1 MRSLRVAL
9 VALLFAAL
17 TPVFARAQGA
27 ATTGTI
33 TGTITDQSGAVIVGA
48 EVRVTDTSTK
58 TYSTIPTNQV
68 GTFIFTNVK
77 PGTYDVRVS
86 KAGFQNVEAPAQE
99 LLVGQQLTLNLTM
112 TVGAATQTVEVT
124 SSAGA
129 ELQTMNST
137 VGSTLAGSVL
147 LSLPNQNRDA
157 TSLLI
162 FQPMTAPTFHGAESN
177 TTGGQVAGSMSDQ
190 NTFTLDGGN
199 ATDDLAGDN
208 NYVAGNRGYV
218 GPQAAIPTP
227 VESIQEFNVA
237 STNQT
242 ADFSASA
249 GGDVMLVTKRGGNS
263 FHGSLYDYFQA
274 DWLNA
279 AGWNLNVVNGK
290 KVKSHQNRFGGS
302 IGGPITNKE
311 LAGGKTYFYFNY
323 EGKRFPYANGR
334 YERNV
339 PSALLRQGIVQ
350 VKDNNGNLNQYNL
363 ATSTACGAALDASG
377 NVTGPANLP
386 CDPRALGINPLIS
399 SLWNNYMPMPN
410 DCADYGD
417 HHNSCG
423 YFAALKLSQS
433 DNFAVGRFD
442 HDFGSKWRFM
452 TSYRYYKLTFP
463 STNQV
468 DIGGLIKGDKLGV
481 PTAVS
486 SNPMQPRYIV
496 AGLTGTLTP
505 TLTNDFHVSYL
516 RNDWNWIRFGVPT
529 GNLLPGTPF
538 ANIPGG
544 LEVGGETNNP
554 MAPLAMDTQD
564 ARFRTWNGHDWNYA
578 DSLSWLKGKHFFQ
591 FGGNVMHWWDDHVR
605 PDNVTGS
612 LTRLVYQI
620 NSGGGINMTPS
631 TATASQLYQP
641 LHCSGDAS
649 GPFQTNC
656 IAGNQLGTW
665 NSYYGEALGFVAQ
678 AQQLFVRGGSNFSL
692 TGAPYLEDHSI
703 TDGYSLYLTDSF
715 KVKPNLTINYGLEW
729 GVTMPPYEKNGV
741 QDYLVD
747 SSGAPV
753 SYNQYVSNIANF
765 ANNGQVYNPVLGFEP
780 IRGVGGSPKYPI
792 DPWYGGFSPRISL
805 AWNPHFDSGILHKIF
820 GDKKTVIRGGYARI
834 YDRTNAVNMV
844 LTPLLGYGFG
854 QPAKCIGGLMNGT
867 CTNTSKG
874 SDPSTAYRVGT
885 DGNTAPFPAITQ
897 TLPLPAEPGVNTPAA
912 SVLFA
917 LDSKWRP
924 GTDDGIDFSIQR
936 ELPAQVILEVGY
948 AGKWM
953 KHLYLGMDN
962 EGMPYMLKL
971 GGQTLAQAYY
981 ALYQADKAGI
991 KPDAVSPQP
1000 FFETGLG
1007 GANSAYCKGYA
1018 SCSAAVLANEGAS
1031 GSTNITYQ
1039 YAYQIAQD
1047 LDTAIG
1053 GKPAWNFAGCAGC
1066 AILPSDMQ
1074 HYSGI
1079 DMSTTNGFAN
1089 YQAGFLTV
1097 QKRAGHGLTLSANL
1111 TYSHSL
1117 ATDQINQEF
1126 VEDSPNNIYNLRYD
1140 YAPALWDRTWVTNV
1154 LGRYELPFGKGK
1166 HFSTSN
1172 GILDRVIGGWSIS
1185 PIWTWGTGTPI
1196 ETYTGSCYEFGTG
1209 QFPYCAGAVPL
1220 VNTGTFSRSVHHAVS
1235 TASQSG
1241 TGAYGSFLGCT
1252 VGVNNDPSCPS
1263 GGGTGGNL
1271 FPNPAAVFSSY
1282 RPALLGLDTRA
1293 YDEGPFHGQHRW
1305 NVDLTIEKDTKITE
1319 RTSISFYAY
1328 MLNAFNNM
1336 EYSDPGINIQDPYDF
1351 GTLTGQYNQPRVI
1364 ELGLRFSF

>member
-9 VALLFAAL
+9 VALLIAAL
-17 TPVFARAQGA
+17 TPIFARAQGA

-33 TGTITDQSGAVIVGA
+33 TGTISDQTGAVIVGA
-48 EVRVTDTSTK
+48 EVRITDTATK
-58 TYSTIPTNQV
+58 IYTTVPTNQV

-77 PGTYDVRVS
+77 PGTYDVRVT
-86 KAGFQNVEAPAQE
+86 KTGFQNVVVPAQE
-99 LLVGQQLTLNLTM
+99 LVVGQQLTLNLSM

-129 ELQTMNST
+129 ELQTMNAT

-157 TSLLI
+157 TSLLM
-162 FQPMTAPTFHGAESN
+162 FQPMTAPTFHGAEGN

-227 VESIQEFNVA
+227 VESIEEFKVA
-237 STNQT
+237 TNNQT

-279 AGWNLNVVNGK
+279 AGWSLNVVNGT
-290 KVKSHQNRFGGS
+290 KVKEHQNRFGGS

-311 LAGGKTYFYFNY
+311 VAGGKTYFYFNY

-334 YERNV
+334 YERQV

-350 VKDNNGNLNQYNL
+350 VKDNNGTENQYNL
-363 ATSTACGAALDASG
+363 ATSSQCGAALDASG

-386 CDPRALGINPLIS
+386 CDPRGLGINPLIS
-399 SLWNNYMPMPN
+399 DMWNNYMPLPN
-410 DCADYGD
+410 DCANFGD
-417 HHNSCG
+417 HYNNCG
-423 YFAALKLSQS
+423 YFAALKLNQS
-433 DNFAVGRFD
+433 DNFMVVRLD
-442 HDFGSKWRFM
+442 HDFASRWRFM
-452 TSYRYYKLTFP
+452 TSYRYYKLTYP

-468 DIGGLIKGDKLGV
+468 DIGGLLKGDTKGV

-516 RNDWNWIRFGVPT
+516 RNDWNWIRYGVPT
-529 GNLLPGTPF
+529 GPLLPGTPF

-544 LEVGGETNNP
+544 LEVGGETNDP

-591 FGGNVMHWWDDHVR
+591 FGGNVMHWWDNHVR

-620 NSGGGINMTPS
+620 NSGSGINMTPS
-631 TATASQLYQP
+631 TPTASQLYQP
-641 LHCSGDAS
+641 LHCSSDSS

-656 IAGNQLGTW
+656 VAGNQLGTW
-665 NSYYGEALGFVAQ
+665 NSYYGEALGLVAQ
-678 AQQLFVRGGSNFSL
+678 AQQLFVRGGSDFSL

-703 TDGYSLYLTDSF
+703 TNGYSLYLTDSF

-729 GVTMPPYEKNGV
+729 GVTLPPYEENGV

-753 SYNQYVSNIANF
+753 SYNQYVDNVQKF
-765 ANNGQVYNPVLGFEP
+765 ANNGQIYNPALGFEP

-792 DPWYGGFSPRISL
+792 DPWYGGFSPRVSL
-805 AWNPHFDSGILHKIF
+805 AWNPSFSSGFLHKIF
-820 GDKKTVIRGGYARI
+820 GEKKTVFRGGYSRT

-854 QPAKCIGGLMNGT
+854 QPAKCIGGLMDGT
-867 CTNTSKG
+867 CTNTAKG
-874 SDPSTAYRVGT
+874 SDPTNAYRVGT

-897 TLPLPAEPGVNTPAA
+897 TLPLPAQPGVNTPGA

-924 GTDDGIDFSIQR
+924 GSDDAIDFSIQR
-936 ELPAQVILEVGY
+936 ELPSQLILEVGY
-948 AGKWM
+948 SGKWM

-962 EGMPYMLKL
+962 DGTPYMLKL

-981 ALYQADKAGI
+981 ALYQQDKAGV
-991 KPDAVSPQP
+991 KPNAVSPQP

-1007 GANSAYCKGYA
+1007 GANSAYCKGYT
-1018 SCSAAVLANEGAS
+1018 SCTAAVEANEGSS
-1031 GSTNITYQ
+1031 GTTNITYN
-1039 YAYQIAQD
+1039 YVYQIAQD
-1047 LDTAIG
+1047 LDTANG
-1053 GKPAWNFAGCAGC
+1053 GSPAWNFAGCTGC
-1066 AILPSDMQ
+1066 PLLASDRQ
-1074 HYSGI
+1074 QYSGI
-1079 DMSTTNGFAN
+1079 DMSTTNGYAN
-1089 YQAGFLTV
+1089 YQAFFMTL
-1097 QKRAGHGLTLSANL
+1097 QKRAGRGLTLSANF
-1111 TYSHSL
+1111 TYSKSL
-1117 ATDQINQEF
+1117 DTDGINQEF

-1140 YAPALWDRTWVTNV
+1140 YAPAPWDRTLVTNV

-1166 HFSTSN
+1166 HYSTSN
-1172 GILDRVIGGWSIS
+1172 GLLDRVIGGWSVS
-1185 PIWTWGTGTPI
+1185 PIWTWGTGIPI
-1196 ETYTGSCYEFGTG
+1196 ESYTGSCYEFGTG
-1209 QFPYCAGAVPL
+1209 QFPWCAGAVPL
-1220 VNTGTFSRSVHHAVS
+1220 TNTGTFSKSPHLA
-1235 TASQSG
+1235 TK
-1241 TGAYGSFLGCT
+1241 TDCT
-1252 VGVNNDPSCPS
+1252 VGVNNDPSCS
-1263 GGGTGGNL
+1263 NGGGSGANL
-1271 FPNPAAVFSSY
+1271 FPNPTAVFNSY
-1282 RPALLGLDTRA
+1282 RPAILGLDTRA
-1293 YDEGPFHGQHRW
+1293 YDLGPFHGQHRW

-1319 RTSISFYAY
+1319 RVNVQFFAY

-1336 EYSDPGINIQDPYDF
+1336 EYSDPGMNLLDPYDF
-1351 GTLTGQYNQPRVI
+1351 GTLTGQYNPPRVI